1 MSSPREEFVD
11 PAQCTAQLA
20 ELLQQAVT
28 READGPGVTIAAT
41 SELIGPNAIISS
53 LGLVSFIADA
63 EILLEEEHG
72 LEVTLVSESALSR
85 SRSPF
90 QSISTLVEYIAE
102 LEADGAGNAD

>member
-1 MSSPREEFVD
+1 MDR
-11 PAQCTAQLA
+11 AQCTAQLV
-20 ELLQQAVT
+20 ELLQQAVS
-28 READGPGVTIAAT
+28 REAEGDGLTIAET
-41 SELIGPNAIISS
+41 SELIGPNATISS

-90 QSISTLVEYIAE
+90 QSIGTLVEYIVE
-102 LEADGAGNAD
+102 LESNGGGNAD